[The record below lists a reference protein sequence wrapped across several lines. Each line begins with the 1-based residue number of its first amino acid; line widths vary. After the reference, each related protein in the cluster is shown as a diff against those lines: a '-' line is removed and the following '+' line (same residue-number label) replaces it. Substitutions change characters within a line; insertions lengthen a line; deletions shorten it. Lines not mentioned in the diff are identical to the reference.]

1 MNHFGRGDH
10 VSRRQSLSG
19 QGLSKNLEQ
28 GESAYQEIIHHDLS
42 CFKIPNK
49 TSEIPINRDISVM
62 KALFIGGTG
71 NISTPVSQLAISR
84 GIDLYH
90 LNRGNR
96 NPVPG
101 VKSLTADLTDPVQV
115 SKVLDGHRWDV
126 VVNWIAYNPRDIQRD
141 YDLFRGTTNQYIF
154 ISSAS
159 AYQKPPVNPVI
170 TESTPLKNPVWQY
183 SRDKIAC
190 EDLLVKLYR
199 EQNFPMTILR
209 PSHTYYSVIP
219 VSLGGWEEFT
229 VIDRMR
235 KGLPVVVHGDGTSLW
250 TMTHADDFAVG
261 FLGLMNNSRAI
272 GEAYHITSD
281 EALTWNQ
288 IYQAVSMAATGQESK
303 LVHLTSEFISDYADN
318 HGYPSVRGTLLG
330 DKSHSAL
337 FDNTKIK
344 RLVPEFQARI
354 PFAEG
359 VKRTIAWF
367 DADPARR
374 IIKPETNRFLDEL
387 LKS

>member
-1 MNHFGRGDH
+1 
-10 VSRRQSLSG
+10 
-19 QGLSKNLEQ
+19 
-28 GESAYQEIIHHDLS
+28 
-42 CFKIPNK
+42 
-49 TSEIPINRDISVM
+49 M

-71 NISTPVSQLAISR
+71 NISTPVSKLAVAR
-84 GIDLYH
+84 GVELYH

-96 NPVPG
+96 QPVNG
-101 VKSLTADLTDPVQV
+101 VKNLIADLTRPEQL
-115 SKVLDGHRWDV
+115 KQALAGHTWDV
-126 VVNWIAYNPRDIQRD
+126 VVNWIAYTPEDILRDVEI
-141 YDLFRGTTNQYIF
+141 FEGKTGQYIF

-170 TESTPLKNPVWQY
+170 TESTPLRNPVWQY

-199 EQNFPMTILR
+199 ERGFPMTIIR

-261 FLGLMNNSRAI
+261 FLGLMNVFRAI

-288 IYQAVSMAATGQESK
+288 IYQSVALAATGKEAE
-303 LVHLTSEFISDYADN
+303 LVHISSDFIADYADKN
-318 HGYPSVRGTLLG
+318 GYPSVRGTLLG
-330 DKSHSAL
+330 DKSHTAL
-337 FDNTKIK
+337 FDNSKIK
-344 RLVPEFQARI
+344 RLVPEYQAKI

-359 VKRTIAWF
+359 IKSTIAWF
-367 DADPARR
+367 DAEPARR
-374 IIKPETNRFLDEL
+374 VVKEETHRFIDRLITEVRR
-387 LKS
+387 

>member
-1 MNHFGRGDH
+1 
-10 VSRRQSLSG
+10 
-19 QGLSKNLEQ
+19 
-28 GESAYQEIIHHDLS
+28 
-42 CFKIPNK
+42 
-49 TSEIPINRDISVM
+49 M

-71 NISTPVSQLAISR
+71 NISTPVSRCAIER
-84 GIDLYH
+84 GVELYH

-96 NPVPG
+96 SPVPG
-101 VKSLTADLTDPVQV
+101 VINLTADLKDSAEVR
-115 SKVLDGHRWDV
+115 KVLGGQTWDV
-126 VVNWIAYNPRDIQRD
+126 VVNWIAYTPEDIRRDVK
-141 YDLFRGTTNQYIF
+141 LFEGRTRQYIF

-170 TESTPLKNPVWQY
+170 TESTPLRNPYWEY

-190 EDLLVKLYR
+190 EDLLVSLFR
-199 EQNFPMTILR
+199 GRGFPMTIVR

-229 VIDRMR
+229 VIERMR
-235 KGLPVVVHGDGTSLW
+235 KGMPVVVHGDGTSLW
-250 TMTHADDFAVG
+250 TMTHADDFALG
-261 FLGLMNNSRAI
+261 FLGLMDNFRAI
-272 GEAYHITSD
+272 GEAFHITSD

-288 IYQAVSMAATGQESK
+288 IYQLVAIAATGHEAQ
-303 LVHLTSEFISDYADN
+303 LVHIPSEFIADYADR

-330 DKSHSAL
+330 DKSHCAL

-344 RLVPEFQARI
+344 SLVPEYQAKI

-359 VKRTIAWF
+359 IRQTISWF

-374 IIKPETNRFLDEL
+374 IIKEETNRFLDGL
-387 LKS
+387 IKVTSDQ

>member
-1 MNHFGRGDH
+1 
-10 VSRRQSLSG
+10 
-19 QGLSKNLEQ
+19 
-28 GESAYQEIIHHDLS
+28 
-42 CFKIPNK
+42 
-49 TSEIPINRDISVM
+49 M

-71 NISTPVSQLAISR
+71 NISTPVSKLAVAR
-84 GIDLYH
+84 GVDLYH
-90 LNRGNR
+90 LNRGMR
-96 NPVPG
+96 QPVPG
-101 VKSLTADLTDPVQV
+101 VKSLTADLTRPEQV
-115 SKVLDGHRWDV
+115 RQALAGHSWDV
-126 VVNWIAYNPRDIQRD
+126 VVNWIAYTPEDILRDVE
-141 YDLFRGTTNQYIF
+141 LFEGHTIQYIF

-170 TESTPLKNPVWQY
+170 SESTPLRNPVWQY

-199 EQNFPMTILR
+199 ERGFPITIIR

-235 KGLPVVVHGDGTSLW
+235 RGMPVVVHGDGTSLW

-261 FLGLMNNSRAI
+261 FFGLMNNFRAI
-272 GEAYHITSD
+272 GEAFHITSD

-288 IYQAVSMAATGQESK
+288 IYQAVALAATGKEAE
-303 LVHLTSEFISDYADN
+303 LVHISSNFIADYADKN
-318 HGYPSVRGTLLG
+318 GYPSVRGTLLG

-344 RLVPEFQARI
+344 RLVPDYQAKI

-359 VKRTIAWF
+359 IRRTIEWF
-367 DADPARR
+367 DAEPARR
-374 IIKPETNRFLDEL
+374 VVKEETHRFLDGLIAEVRR
-387 LKS
+387 